1 MLKQSLTLQIMN
13 WTDHYQKERTRK
25 VIGVMKDEL
34 AGKSMIEFLGL
45 RAKTHSY
52 SIDDSS
58 QDKKPKG
65 TKNYVIKR
73 KLEFEDYKNRLIAT
87 QLENEINHLET
98 EKKWNWDSL
107 KKDHKEFIKN
117 IILILKTQQR
127 FKSKRHNVFIEEIN
141 MIEWW

>member
-73 KLEFEDYKNRLIAT
+73 KLEFEDYKNCLIAT
-87 QLENEINHLET
+87 QLETEINHLEKNET
-98 EKKWNWDSL
+98 EIVL
-107 KKDHKEFIKN
+107 KKIIKN
-117 IILILKTQQR
+117 
-127 FKSKRHNVFIEEIN
+127 S
-141 MIEWW
+141 